1 MEHKIGFS
9 FLGQLS
15 RQVVI
20 AQSLRLLMLTSFK
33 LVLLSSVFHVE
44 FFSCG
49 CIFVDISTCQAHG
62 ERQDQNTE
70 TFTLTFIEKR
80 VNSVEGVCF
89 ILQPL
94 TKYLKLFYVLAQF
107 PFIISEMEPGYQ
119 QQKLN
124 VRVVSRLAKRLKTQ
138 DLILGNEE
146 ISRKSQN

>member
-1 MEHKIGFS
+1 MEHKFGFS

-49 CIFVDISTCQAHG
+49 CIFVDISTCQANR

-70 TFTLTFIEKR
+70 TLTFVEKR

-107 PFIISEMEPGYQ
+107 PFIISEMEQVYH

-124 VRVVSRLAKRLKTQ
+124 VRVVSRLAKRLKT
-138 DLILGNEE
+138 
-146 ISRKSQN
+146 

>member
-1 MEHKIGFS
+1 MEHKFGFS

-49 CIFVDISTCQAHG
+49 CIFVDISTCQANG

-70 TFTLTFIEKR
+70 TLTFVEKR

-94 TKYLKLFYVLAQF
+94 TKYLKLFQF
-107 PFIISEMEPGYQ
+107 PFIISEMEQVYH

-138 DLILGNEE
+138 DLTLGNEE

>member
-1 MEHKIGFS
+1 MEHKFGFS

-20 AQSLRLLMLTSFK
+20 AQSLRLLMFTCFK

-49 CIFVDISTCQAHG
+49 CIFVDISTCQANG

-70 TFTLTFIEKR
+70 TLTFVEKR